1 MDQLIFDFDAP
12 ATDEPPKV
20 IPDHLILM
28 MDKGYILGDVLSEC
42 VKQGCTEVTLSE
54 KGITAYDTTTAYPKG
69 IMVDGKG
76 SATFNPEI
84 LSRIL
89 VKGKIAKS
97 LKTINVV
104 GFTQNNAPRFKGFDG
119 LGKEFVELHING
131 SVEIRKGKFTATIKT
146 SPLPVRP

>member
-12 ATDEPPKV
+12 ATEQAPRI

-28 MDKGYILGDVLSEC
+28 MDKGYVLGDALSEC

-89 VKGKIAKS
+89 VKGKISKT
-97 LKTINVV
+97 LKTITISGWTDNS
-104 GFTQNNAPRFKGFDG
+104 APRFKGFNG
-119 LGKEFVELHING
+119 LGREFVEIHING

-146 SPLPVRP
+146 IRE